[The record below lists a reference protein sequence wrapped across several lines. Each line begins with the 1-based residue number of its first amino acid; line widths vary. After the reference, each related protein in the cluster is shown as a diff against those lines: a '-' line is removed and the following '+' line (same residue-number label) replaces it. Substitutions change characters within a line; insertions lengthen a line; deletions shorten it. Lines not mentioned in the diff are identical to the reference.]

1 MERAV
6 MSDQVLILKRD
17 NALDFVPNAC
27 AALAHSVNELRVS
40 RVGDHPLIETY
51 AEMLRAYSNLLRPTL
66 VSDPSCAT
74 QAKVID
80 HLVERLR
87 QARAGEISI
96 PLLDIAD
103 RLHAELV
110 RQPLPV

>member
-1 MERAV
+1 MT
-6 MSDQVLILKRD
+6 SDQALIMRRD
-17 NALDFVPNAC
+17 NPLDFVANAC
-27 AALAHSVNELRVS
+27 AALADSVNELRAA
-40 RVGDHPLIETY
+40 RVG
-51 AEMLRAYSNLLRPTL
+51 
-66 VSDPSCAT
+66 
-74 QAKVID
+74 D
-80 HLVERLR
+80 HLVERLD

>member
-1 MERAV
+1 
-6 MSDQVLILKRD
+6 MSDQALIMRRD
-17 NALDFVPNAC
+17 NPLDFVANAC
-27 AALAHSVNELRVS
+27 AALADSVNELRAA
-40 RVGDHPLIETY
+40 RVG
-51 AEMLRAYSNLLRPTL
+51 
-66 VSDPSCAT
+66 
-74 QAKVID
+74 D
-80 HLVERLR
+80 HLVERQR

>member
-1 MERAV
+1 M
-6 MSDQVLILKRD
+6 
-17 NALDFVPNAC
+17 
-27 AALAHSVNELRVS
+27 
-40 RVGDHPLIETY
+40 GDHLLIETY

-66 VSDPSCAT
+66 VDDPELCNSI
-74 QAKVID
+74 KVID